1 MAMLLPAE
9 EASLFLSLYQHLIGF
24 AAGRLGGVKGIV
36 DFNSF
41 RAASTEAK
49 VEARDRLLDN
59 IALIDA
65 FVEENPAEFRERELA
80 NVVPWRH
87 FIRGRFTIERD
98 LANYTVFL
106 SEDEPPRAYGVLAL
120 TDEFAE
126 MLPYPIPMFVTAVLL
141 PWKGR
146 IICDGLMRISNIYL
160 GPGIRASLRDAY
172 RRAKAAGVIT
182 SLEPGWRWEPPK
194 PPRTPKTPA
203 IQRFLQK
210 KCPTT
215 LKELEDRYGPPASR
229 LTGEAAQEFAPRHID
244 GRPVLDFD
252 SLAVYPNIIRNQVL
266 YVYAKEGRI
275 AYAAVTERTAWS
287 NADLKSPPGHT
298 LIR

>member
-1 MAMLLPAE
+1 MLLPPE

-24 AAGRLGGVKGIV
+24 AAERLGGVKGIV

-65 FVEENPAEFRERELA
+65 FVEENPAEFRETDLA
-80 NVVPWRH
+80 HVTPWRH
-87 FIRGRFTIERD
+87 FVRDHFVIERD
-98 LANYTVFL
+98 LADYTIFL
-106 SEDEPPRAYGVLAL
+106 TEDEPPRAYGVLGL
-120 TDEFAE
+120 TNEFAE
-126 MLPYPIPMFVTAVLL
+126 ILPYPMPMYVTAVLL

-146 IICDGLMRISNIYL
+146 IICDGLLSISNIYL

-182 SLEPGWRWEPPK
+182 SLEPGWRPERPK

-215 LKELEDRYGPPASR
+215 LKELEDRYGPSASR
-229 LTGEAAQEFAPRHID
+229 LAGEAAQEFAPRRID
-244 GRPVLDFD
+244 GTPMLDFD
-252 SLAVYPNIIRNQVL
+252 SLAIYPNIVRNQVL
-266 YVYAKEGRI
+266 YVYANEGRI

-287 NADLKSPPGHT
+287 KADLKPPPGHT
-298 LIR
+298 LTR